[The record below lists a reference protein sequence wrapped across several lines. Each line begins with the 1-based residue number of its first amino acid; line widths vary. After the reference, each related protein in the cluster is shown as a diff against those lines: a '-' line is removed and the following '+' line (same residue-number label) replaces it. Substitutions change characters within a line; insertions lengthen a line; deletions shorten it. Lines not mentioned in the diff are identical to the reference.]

1 MQRACVSRSVVLSL
15 PVHCVV
21 GAGDAVTRDA
31 RTDEM
36 MAAVGRPM
44 RRG

>member
-1 MQRACVSRSVVLSL
+1 VLSL

-36 MAAVGRPM
+36 MAAVGRLM